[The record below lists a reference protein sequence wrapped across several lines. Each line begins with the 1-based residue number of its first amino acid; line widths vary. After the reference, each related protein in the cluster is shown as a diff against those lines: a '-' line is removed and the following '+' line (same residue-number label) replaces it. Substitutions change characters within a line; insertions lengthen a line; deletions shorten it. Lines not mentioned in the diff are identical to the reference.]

1 MMKPEVLH
9 CYTCTSM
16 KFARINT
23 KIISSS
29 NYLIRALVI
38 TLTRFPVRLLHM
50 ADYNIHFQ
58 NIEGHEWMKIG
69 KVTE

>member
-1 MMKPEVLH
+1 
-9 CYTCTSM
+9 M

-69 KVTE
+69 KVTEKWQPNF